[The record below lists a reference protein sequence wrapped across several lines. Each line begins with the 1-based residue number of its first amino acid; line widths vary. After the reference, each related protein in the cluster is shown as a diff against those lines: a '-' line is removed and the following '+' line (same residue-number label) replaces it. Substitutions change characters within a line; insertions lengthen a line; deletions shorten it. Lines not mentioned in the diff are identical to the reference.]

1 MKTAFL
7 ALALMV
13 FAATAHAQAPAPAT
27 AAAKTP
33 AQTEPAWEISASLY
47 AYSPPDSQSYL
58 QPTIRADRGKLH
70 LEARYNYEALDTSSV
85 WIGYNF
91 SFGDELKLDL
101 TPMLGGV
108 FGKTSGLAPGY
119 ELTLAWRRFQLY
131 SEGEYV
137 FDKDVSSDSY
147 FYMWSEVTYAPTDW
161 FQFGLVGQRT
171 RAYQTE
177 VDTQRGLLARV
188 IYKKV
193 DFTGYVFNPGTDYPT
208 YVVSV
213 GVSF

>member
-1 MKTAFL
+1 MKTELLAVAVMVVL
-7 ALALMV
+7 GTGSALA
-13 FAATAHAQAPAPAT
+13 QPA
-27 AAAKTP
+27 
-33 AQTEPAWEISASLY
+33 EPAWEISASLY

-70 LEARYNYEALDTSSV
+70 LEARHNYEALDTGSV
-85 WIGYNF
+85 WIGYNL
-91 SFGDELKLDL
+91 SFGEELKLDL
-101 TPMLGGV
+101 TPMLGAV
-108 FGKTSGLAPGY
+108 FGKTNGLAPGY
-119 ELTLAWRRFQLY
+119 ELTLSWRKFQFY

-147 FYMWSEVTYAPTDW
+147 FYMWSEVTYAPVEW

-177 VDTQRGLLARV
+177 VDTQRGLLARF
-188 IYKKV
+188 IYKKM
-193 DFTGYVFNPGTDYPT
+193 DLTGYVFNPGTDYPT

>member
-7 ALALMV
+7 ALSLMV
-13 FAATAHAQAPAPAT
+13 FAAGAHSQAPA
-27 AAAKTP
+27 P
-33 AQTEPAWEISASLY
+33 AQTEPAWELAASLY

-58 QPTIRADRGKLH
+58 QPTLRADRGKLH
-70 LEARYNYEALDTSSV
+70 LEARYNYEALNTSSV
-85 WIGYNF
+85 WIGYNT

-101 TPMLGGV
+101 TPMLGVV
-108 FGKTSGLAPGY
+108 FGKTNGLAPGY
-119 ELTLAWRRFQLY
+119 ELTLGWRKFQLY

-137 FDKDVSSDSY
+137 FDKDVSSDSF
-147 FYMWSEVTYAPTDW
+147 FYMWSELTYAPLDW
-161 FQFGLVGQRT
+161 FQFGLVAQRT

-177 VDTQRGLLARV
+177 VDTQRGLLARFT
-188 IYKKV
+188 YKKA
-193 DFTGYVFNPGTDYPT
+193 DLTAYVFNPGTDYPT

>member
-1 MKTAFL
+1 MKTEFL
-7 ALALMV
+7 AVAVMVVLGTGSALA
-13 FAATAHAQAPAPAT
+13 QPA
-27 AAAKTP
+27 
-33 AQTEPAWEISASLY
+33 EPAWEISASLY

-70 LEARYNYEALDTSSV
+70 LEARHNYEALDTGSV
-85 WIGYNF
+85 WIGYNL
-91 SFGDELKLDL
+91 SFGEELKLDL
-101 TPMLGGV
+101 TPMLGAV
-108 FGKTSGLAPGY
+108 FGKTNGLAPGY
-119 ELTLAWRRFQLY
+119 ELTLSWRKFQFY

-147 FYMWSEVTYAPTDW
+147 FYMWSEVTYAPVEW

-177 VDTQRGLLARV
+177 VDTQRGLLARF
-188 IYKKV
+188 IYKKM
-193 DFTGYVFNPGTDYPT
+193 DLTGYVFNPGTDYPT

>member
-1 MKTAFL
+1 MKTELLAVAVMVVL
-7 ALALMV
+7 GTGSALA
-13 FAATAHAQAPAPAT
+13 QPA
-27 AAAKTP
+27 
-33 AQTEPAWEISASLY
+33 EPAWEISASLY

-70 LEARYNYEALDTSSV
+70 LEARHNYEALDTGSV
-85 WIGYNF
+85 WIGYNL
-91 SFGDELKLDL
+91 SFGEELKLDL
-101 TPMLGGV
+101 TPMLGAV
-108 FGKTSGLAPGY
+108 FGKTNGLAPGY
-119 ELTLAWRRFQLY
+119 ELTLSWRKFQFY

-147 FYMWSEVTYAPTDW
+147 FYMWSEVTYAPVEW

-177 VDTQRGLLARV
+177 VDTQRGLLARF
-188 IYKKV
+188 IYKKM
-193 DFTGYVFNPGTDYPT
+193 DLTGYVFNPGTDYPT

-213 GVSF
+213 NVSF